1 MNIELTDG
9 TTTATFTLIR
19 PPLVIGTIEGAT
31 DIVTLDNNMS
41 TYFTYNKRQW
51 AVEMAYMSE
60 AEFNTLKGFYDRQW
74 TLFQYPLLSIDH
86 FSVVNIPVRMYL
98 DTQNV
103 IDNCGTIENV
113 QVRFRESI
121 QMPDWSS

>member
-1 MNIELTDG
+1 
-9 TTTATFTLIR
+9 
-19 PPLVIGTIEGAT
+19 
-31 DIVTLDNNMS
+31 MS